1 VSIGGGCTVHLRDG
15 ELPRGRLIVSV
26 SKHVLAVIDGVC
38 GTCRGK
44 GRITMSDGV
53 KYPWHQF
60 IVDAFVASPARTTD
74 KNKRKTSPE
83 AFLSFA
89 SVMISRPVP
98 MIRLTQIPTA
108 Y

>member
-53 KYPWHQF
+53 
-60 IVDAFVASPARTTD
+60 DAFVASPARTTD
-74 KNKRKTSPE
+74 ENKRKTSPE